1 MLKIRGVKVHD
12 DTHRILKQLK
22 MERRSKSID
31 EVIREMVRA
40 ATGKSVEQLLA
51 SPGNVKLTS
60 YVQKD

>member
-1 MLKIRGVKVHD
+1 M
-12 DTHRILKQLK
+12 
-22 MERRSKSID
+22 D

-40 ATGKSVEQLLA
+40 STGKSVEQLLA